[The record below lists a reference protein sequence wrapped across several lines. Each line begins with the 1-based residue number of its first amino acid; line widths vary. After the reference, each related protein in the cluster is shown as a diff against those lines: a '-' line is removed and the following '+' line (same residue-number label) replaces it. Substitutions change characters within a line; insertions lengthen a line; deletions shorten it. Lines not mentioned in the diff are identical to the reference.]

1 MTFYKQIYTSPLG
14 EMSLVAAETG
24 LVGAWFSSRNIF
36 ELGLES
42 HDASRK

>member
-24 LVGAWFSSRNIF
+24 LVGAWFR
-36 ELGLES
+36 ES